1 MIYSC
6 KMLPQEEI
14 ALLEKQI
21 KQLIEQHHVLSE
33 QVKTLLKNNDQQRQ
47 EVIRSHAEIQ
57 DLQKQNRELKT
68 ALALVDDS
76 EGKDVARRKIN
87 FLIDKIDR
95 TIELLNE

>member
-1 MIYSC
+1 
-6 KMLPQEEI
+6 MLPQEEI

-33 QVKTLLKNNDQQRQ
+33 QVKTLLKYNDQQRQ

-76 EGKDVARRKIN
+76 EGKDIARRRIN
-87 FLIDKIDR
+87 ALINKIDR

>member
-1 MIYSC
+1 MIYSR

-33 QVKTLLKNNDQQRQ
+33 QVNTLLKNNDQQRQ

-57 DLQKQNRELKT
+57 ALQKQNRELQT

-76 EGKDVARRKIN
+76 EGKDVARRRIKA
-87 FLIDKIDR
+87 LIDKIDR

>member
-1 MIYSC
+1 MIYSR

>member
-1 MIYSC
+1 MIYSR

-21 KQLIEQHHVLSE
+21 KQLVEQHHVLSE

-76 EGKDVARRKIN
+76 EGKDIARRRIN
-87 FLIDKIDR
+87 ALINKIDR

>member
-1 MIYSC
+1 
-6 KMLPQEEI
+6 MLPQEEI

-76 EGKDVARRKIN
+76 EGKDIARRRIN
-87 FLIDKIDR
+87 ALINKIDR

>member
-1 MIYSC
+1 
-6 KMLPQEEI
+6 MLPQEEI

-21 KQLIEQHHVLSE
+21 NQLIEQHHVLSE

-68 ALALVDDS
+68 ALALVEDS
-76 EGKDVARRKIN
+76 EGKDVAKRKIN
-87 FLIDKIDR
+87 VLIDKIDR

>member
-1 MIYSC
+1 
-6 KMLPQEEI
+6 MLPQEEI

-21 KQLIEQHHVLSE
+21 RQLIEQHHVLSE

-68 ALALVDDS
+68 ALALVEDS
-76 EGKDVARRKIN
+76 EGKDIARRRIN
-87 FLIDKIDR
+87 ALINKIDR

>member
-1 MIYSC
+1 
-6 KMLPQEEI
+6 MLPQEEI

-21 KQLIEQHHVLSE
+21 NQLIEQHHVLSE

-76 EGKDVARRKIN
+76 EGKDVARRRIN
-87 FLIDKIDR
+87 ALINKIDR

>member
-1 MIYSC
+1 MIYSR

-68 ALALVDDS
+68 ALALVEDS
-76 EGKDVARRKIN
+76 EGKDIARRRIN
-87 FLIDKIDR
+87 ALINKIDR

>member
-1 MIYSC
+1 
-6 KMLPQEEI
+6 MLPQEEI

-33 QVKTLLKNNDQQRQ
+33 QVNTLLKNNDQQRQ

-57 DLQKQNRELKT
+57 ALQKQNRELQT
-68 ALALVDDS
+68 ALALVEDS
-76 EGKDVARRKIN
+76 EGKDIARRRIN
-87 FLIDKIDR
+87 ALINKIDR

>member
-1 MIYSC
+1 
-6 KMLPQEEI
+6 MLPQEEI

-21 KQLIEQHHVLSE
+21 KQLLEQHHVLSE

-57 DLQKQNRELKT
+57 DLQKQNRDLKT
-68 ALALVDDS
+68 ALALVDDT
-76 EGKDVARRKIN
+76 EGKDIARRRIN
-87 FLIDKIDR
+87 ALINKIDR

>member
-1 MIYSC
+1 
-6 KMLPQEEI
+6 MLPQEEI

-33 QVKTLLKNNDQQRQ
+33 QVNTLLKNNDQQRQ

-57 DLQKQNRELKT
+57 ALQKQNRELQT

-76 EGKDVARRKIN
+76 EGKDVARRRIKA
-87 FLIDKIDR
+87 LIEKIDR

>member
-1 MIYSC
+1 
-6 KMLPQEEI
+6 MLPQEEI

-57 DLQKQNRELKT
+57 DLLKQNRELKT
-68 ALALVDDS
+68 ALALVEDS
-76 EGKDVARRKIN
+76 EGKDIARRRIN
-87 FLIDKIDR
+87 ALINKIDR

>member
-1 MIYSC
+1 
-6 KMLPQEEI
+6 MLPQEEI

-33 QVKTLLKNNDQQRQ
+33 QVNTLLKNNDQQRQ

-57 DLQKQNRELKT
+57 ALQKQNCELQT

-76 EGKDVARRKIN
+76 EGKDIARRRIN
-87 FLIDKIDR
+87 ALINKIDR

>member
-1 MIYSC
+1 
-6 KMLPQEEI
+6 MLPQEEI

-33 QVKTLLKNNDQQRQ
+33 QVNTLLKNNDQQRQ

-57 DLQKQNRELKT
+57 ALQKQNRELQT

-76 EGKDVARRKIN
+76 EGKDVARRRIN
-87 FLIDKIDR
+87 ALIDKIDR

>member
-1 MIYSC
+1 
-6 KMLPQEEI
+6 MLPQEEI

-68 ALALVDDS
+68 ALALVEDS
-76 EGKDVARRKIN
+76 EGKDIARRRIN
-87 FLIDKIDR
+87 ALINKIDR

>member
-1 MIYSC
+1 
-6 KMLPQEEI
+6 MLPQEEI

-76 EGKDVARRKIN
+76 EGKDVARRRIN
-87 FLIDKIDR
+87 ALIDKIDR

>member
-1 MIYSC
+1 
-6 KMLPQEEI
+6 MLPQEEI

-33 QVKTLLKNNDQQRQ
+33 QVNTLLKNNDQQRQ

-57 DLQKQNRELKT
+57 ALQKQNRELKT

-76 EGKDVARRKIN
+76 EGKDVARRRIN
-87 FLIDKIDR
+87 ALIDKIDR

>member
-1 MIYSC
+1 
-6 KMLPQEEI
+6 MLPQEEI

-21 KQLIEQHHVLSE
+21 KQLIEHHQVLIE

-57 DLQKQNRELKT
+57 ALQKQNRELQT

-76 EGKDVARRKIN
+76 EGKDIARRRIN
-87 FLIDKIDR
+87 ALINKIDR

>member
-1 MIYSC
+1 
-6 KMLPQEEI
+6 MLPQEEI

-21 KQLIEQHHVLSE
+21 NQLIEQHHVLSE

-76 EGKDVARRKIN
+76 EGKDVARRRIN
-87 FLIDKIDR
+87 FLIEKIDR

>member
-1 MIYSC
+1 
-6 KMLPQEEI
+6 MLPQEEI

-33 QVKTLLKNNDQQRQ
+33 QVNTLLKNNDQQRQ

-57 DLQKQNRELKT
+57 ALQKQNRELQT

-76 EGKDVARRKIN
+76 EGKDVARRRIKA
-87 FLIDKIDR
+87 LIDKIDR

>member
-1 MIYSC
+1 
-6 KMLPQEEI
+6 MLPQEEI

-21 KQLIEQHHVLSE
+21 KQLVEQHHVLSE

-76 EGKDVARRKIN
+76 EGKDVARRRIN
-87 FLIDKIDR
+87 ALIDKIDR

>member
-1 MIYSC
+1 
-6 KMLPQEEI
+6 MLPQEEI

-68 ALALVDDS
+68 ALALVEDS

>member
-1 MIYSC
+1 
-6 KMLPQEEI
+6 MLPQEEI

-33 QVKTLLKNNDQQRQ
+33 QVNMLLKNNDQQRQ

-57 DLQKQNRELKT
+57 ALQKQNRELQT
-68 ALALVDDS
+68 ALAFVDDS
-76 EGKDVARRKIN
+76 EGKDIARRRIKA
-87 FLIDKIDR
+87 LIDKIDR

>member
-1 MIYSC
+1 
-6 KMLPQEEI
+6 MLPQEEI

-21 KQLIEQHHVLSE
+21 KQLVEQHHVLSE
-33 QVKTLLKNNDQQRQ
+33 QVKTLLKHNAQQRQ

>member
-1 MIYSC
+1 
-6 KMLPQEEI
+6 MLPQEEI

-33 QVKTLLKNNDQQRQ
+33 QVNTLLKNNDQQRK

-57 DLQKQNRELKT
+57 DLLKQNRELKT
-68 ALALVDDS
+68 ALALVEDS
-76 EGKDVARRKIN
+76 EGKDIARRRIN
-87 FLIDKIDR
+87 ALINKIDR

>member
-1 MIYSC
+1 
-6 KMLPQEEI
+6 MLPQEEI
-14 ALLEKQI
+14 ARLEKQI

-33 QVKTLLKNNDQQRQ
+33 QVNTLLKNNDQQRQ

-57 DLQKQNRELKT
+57 ALQKQNRELQT

-76 EGKDVARRKIN
+76 EGKDVARRRIKA
-87 FLIDKIDR
+87 LIDKIDR

>member
-1 MIYSC
+1 
-6 KMLPQEEI
+6 MLPQEEI

-21 KQLIEQHHVLSE
+21 KQLIEQHHILSE

-68 ALALVDDS
+68 ALALVEDS
-76 EGKDVARRKIN
+76 EGKDIARRRIN
-87 FLIDKIDR
+87 ALINKIDR

>member
-1 MIYSC
+1 MIYSR

-76 EGKDVARRKIN
+76 EGKDIARRRIN
-87 FLIDKIDR
+87 ALINKIDR

>member
-1 MIYSC
+1 
-6 KMLPQEEI
+6 MLPQEEI

-33 QVKTLLKNNDQQRQ
+33 QVNTLLKNNDQQRQ

-76 EGKDVARRKIN
+76 EGKDVARRRIKA
-87 FLIDKIDR
+87 LIDKIDR

>member
-1 MIYSC
+1 
-6 KMLPQEEI
+6 MLPQEEI

-57 DLQKQNRELKT
+57 NLQKQNRELKT

-76 EGKDVARRKIN
+76 EGKDVARRRIN
-87 FLIDKIDR
+87 ALIDKIDR

>member
-1 MIYSC
+1 
-6 KMLPQEEI
+6 MLPQEEI

-21 KQLIEQHHVLSE
+21 KQLIEQHHILSE

-76 EGKDVARRKIN
+76 EGKDIARRRIN
-87 FLIDKIDR
+87 ALINKIDR

>member
-1 MIYSC
+1 
-6 KMLPQEEI
+6 MLPQEEI

-21 KQLIEQHHVLSE
+21 KQLVEQHHVLSE

-57 DLQKQNRELKT
+57 DLQKQNRELQT

-76 EGKDVARRKIN
+76 EGKDVARRRIKA
-87 FLIDKIDR
+87 LIDKIDR

>member
-1 MIYSC
+1 
-6 KMLPQEEI
+6 MLPQEEI

-21 KQLIEQHHVLSE
+21 KQLIEQYHVLSE

>member
-1 MIYSC
+1 
-6 KMLPQEEI
+6 MLPQEEI

-21 KQLIEQHHVLSE
+21 KQLIDQHHVLSE

-76 EGKDVARRKIN
+76 EGKDVARRRIN
-87 FLIDKIDR
+87 ALIDKIDR

>member
-1 MIYSC
+1 MIYSR

-21 KQLIEQHHVLSE
+21 KQLIEQHHILSE

-76 EGKDVARRKIN
+76 EGKDIARRRIN
-87 FLIDKIDR
+87 ALINKIDR

>member
-1 MIYSC
+1 
-6 KMLPQEEI
+6 MLPQEEI

-68 ALALVDDS
+68 ALALVKDS

>member
-1 MIYSC
+1 
-6 KMLPQEEI
+6 MLPQEEI

-68 ALALVDDS
+68 ALALVKDS
-76 EGKDVARRKIN
+76 EGKDVAKRKIN
-87 FLIDKIDR
+87 VLIDKIDR

>member
-1 MIYSC
+1 
-6 KMLPQEEI
+6 MLPQEEI

-68 ALALVDDS
+68 ALALVEDS
-76 EGKDVARRKIN
+76 EGKDIARRRIN
-87 FLIDKIDR
+87 ALIDKIDR

>member
-1 MIYSC
+1 
-6 KMLPQEEI
+6 MLPQEEI

-33 QVKTLLKNNDQQRQ
+33 QVNTLLKNNDQQRQ

-57 DLQKQNRELKT
+57 ALQKQNRELQT

-76 EGKDVARRKIN
+76 EGKDIARRRIN
-87 FLIDKIDR
+87 ALINKIDR